1 MASIDQLDRLTNL
14 TFAFLNTATQG
25 EQYLTVESIKKKVPG
40 YACDQHGQ
48 QRTDSAINRLIHR
61 DVAKLV
67 STGVP
72 IETLRNGTTLSWQ
85 LDAQEY
91 PLPAVQFTQAEATV
105 LRLAGKFGTVGEL
118 ATFARSGWMKLA
130 ASGATAQLGTQ
141 LEVQSRSDIDEVSST
156 DLELIVQACRKHQR
170 LGFYFQRT
178 VAADLEPRWMDPWGL
193 ITYQER
199 VYLVG
204 FDLERQAPRT
214 FRYIKLSDFEA
225 YDADDEFFQQYGPF
239 HLPPD
244 NTSLHSYVIAQL
256 QRNEQRITAVVRIQ
270 DGHGAELRAKAT
282 MQEDDRY
289 TLVDVDAN
297 WLKRQALILAPAV
310 VVLEPEDL
318 RNDIRAIFAHLAAEE
333 L

>member
-1 MASIDQLDRLTNL
+1 MASTDKLDRLTNL
-14 TFAFLNTATQG
+14 TFAFLHAATRG
-25 EQYLTVESIKKKVPG
+25 EQYLTVESIKNKVPG
-40 YACDQHGQ
+40 YARDQLGQ

-91 PLPAVQFTQAEATV
+91 PLPAVQFSQAEATV
-105 LRLAGKFGTVGEL
+105 LSLAGKFGTVGEL
-118 ATFARSGWMKLA
+118 GTFARSGWMKLA
-130 ASGATAQLGTQ
+130 ASGATAQIGTQ
-141 LEVQSRSDIDEVSST
+141 LGIRSHSDIDGVSGT
-156 DLELIVQACRKHQR
+156 DLELIVHACRQRQR

-178 VAADLEPRWMDPWGL
+178 VAADLEPRWIDPWGL

-214 FRYIKLSDFEA
+214 FRYTKLSEFEA
-225 YDADDEFFQQYGPF
+225 YDAEDEFFQQYGPF
-239 HLPPD
+239 QLPPD

-256 QRNEQRITAVVRIQ
+256 QRNQHRITAVVTIE
-270 DGHGAELRAKAT
+270 DGHGAELRAKAS
-282 MQEDDRY
+282 MQEGDRY
-289 TLVDVDAN
+289 TLVDVDAD

-318 RNDIRAIFAHLAAEE
+318 RHDIRDIFARLAAEE